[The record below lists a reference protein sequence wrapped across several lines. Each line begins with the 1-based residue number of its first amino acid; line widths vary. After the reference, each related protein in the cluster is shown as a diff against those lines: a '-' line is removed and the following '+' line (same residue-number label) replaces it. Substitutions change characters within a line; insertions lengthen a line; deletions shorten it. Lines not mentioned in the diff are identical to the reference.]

1 MLFWLL
7 RLLQILVP
15 TLMYWRNTTLFLL
28 WSKLSKN
35 KFVFVKLKKKYLLLI
50 VSRRVLFWYTNTSFF
65 KSYFYFRVFNGGP
78 PDPTDIGH
86 DVNILILTP
95 VIVFRIVTEI
105 LMEDACLKPYVDL
118 QNDLFCS
125 TVVRYTI
132 LSHSFRLMLFPTQL
146 QDVPV

>member
-7 RLLQILVP
+7 RPLQILVL

-35 KFVFVKLKKKYLLLI
+35 KFVFVKFKKNLLLI

-86 DVNILILTP
+86 DVNILISTP
-95 VIVFRIVTEI
+95 VIVFRIANEI

-146 QDVPV
+146 QDVLV

>member
-7 RLLQILVP
+7 RPLQILVL
-15 TLMYWRNTTLFLL
+15 TLTYWRNTTLFLL

-35 KFVFVKLKKKYLLLI
+35 KFVFVKFKKKI
-50 VSRRVLFWYTNTSFF
+50 CCWYCQDEYYFDIQTHLF

-86 DVNILILTP
+86 DVNILISTP
-95 VIVFRIVTEI
+95 VIVFRIANEI

>member
-35 KFVFVKLKKKYLLLI
+35 KFVFVKFKKKSAVDSVKTSIILI
-50 VSRRVLFWYTNTSFF
+50 YKHIFL
-65 KSYFYFRVFNGGP
+65 KSHFYFRVFNGGP

>member
-7 RLLQILVP
+7 RPLQILVL

-35 KFVFVKLKKKYLLLI
+35 KFVFVKLKKNLMLI

-86 DVNILILTP
+86 DVNILISTP
-95 VIVFRIVTEI
+95 VIVCKTVNEI
-105 LMEDACLKPYVDL
+105 LIKDACLKPYVDL

>member
-1 MLFWLL
+1 ML
-7 RLLQILVP
+7 IC
-15 TLMYWRNTTLFLL
+15 
-28 WSKLSKN
+28 KD
-35 KFVFVKLKKKYLLLI
+35 
-50 VSRRVLFWYTNTSFF
+50 RRVLFSYTNTSFF

-95 VIVFRIVTEI
+95 VIVFRIVNEI
-105 LMEDACLKPYVDL
+105 LIEGACLKPYVDL